1 MARTRP
7 VGLTALLVEVD
18 ATDSAIRK
26 RAELVKAWTPEGR
39 CCAIAYQLPQATDR
53 LPAIT
58 WVEAV
63 SVEVFLGPPSDRS
76 EGDEWEFFGNIA
88 VRLCRP
94 RANRRLL
101 MREAGV
107 VIFRRKGEKA
117 YKRRLSASKDLL
129 ESSKLEALQPAFTR
143 DVANNVWHMRNGRGL
158 NHVIDRLGSLLAWP
172 DERILI
178 SDMTTI
184 RARSRKNSYGYAVI
198 LLCRYRSSCKKQ
210 KRNQSPNHFF

>member
-1 MARTRP
+1 M
-7 VGLTALLVEVD
+7 TALVVDVD

-26 RAELVKAWTPEGR
+26 RAELVKALTPEGR
-39 CCAIAYQLPQATDR
+39 CCVVAYQMPQATDWR
-53 LPAIT
+53 QARN

-76 EGDEWEFFGNIA
+76 EGDDWEFFGIIA

-129 ESSKLEALQPAFTR
+129 RRSELDTLRPAF
-143 DVANNVWHMRNGRGL
+143 
-158 NHVIDRLGSLLAWP
+158 
-172 DERILI
+172 
-178 SDMTTI
+178 
-184 RARSRKNSYGYAVI
+184 
-198 LLCRYRSSCKKQ
+198 
-210 KRNQSPNHFF
+210 

>member
-7 VGLTALLVEVD
+7 VGLTALVADLDV
-18 ATDSAIRK
+18 TDSAIRK
-26 RAELVKAWTPEGR
+26 RTELVKALTPEGR
-39 CCAIAYQLPQATDR
+39 CCAVAYQMPQATDWR
-53 LPAIT
+53 LARN

-63 SVEVFLGPPSDRS
+63 SVEVFLDPPSDRS
-76 EGDEWEFFGNIA
+76 KDDDWEFFGNIA

-129 ESSKLEALQPAFTR
+129 RRSELDTLRPAFTR

-158 NHVIDRLGSLLAWP
+158 NHVIDRLGSLLAWS

-178 SDMTTI
+178 SDMTSI
-184 RARSRKNSYGYAVI
+184 RARSRKKPAYDKDLIGRPTKYLYAG
-198 LLCRYRSSCKKQ
+198 
-210 KRNQSPNHFF
+210 PPT

>member
-7 VGLTALLVEVD
+7 VGLTALVVDVD

-26 RAELVKAWTPEGR
+26 RIEFVKASTPEGR
-39 CCAIAYQLPQATDR
+39 HCAVAYQMPQASDWGQAR
-53 LPAIT
+53 N

-63 SVEVFLGPPSDRS
+63 SAETFLGQPSDRS
-76 EGDEWEFFGNIA
+76 EGDAWEFFGNIV

-94 RANRRLL
+94 RANKRLL

-107 VIFRRKGEKA
+107 VIFRRKGEKP

-129 ESSKLEALQPAFTR
+129 RRSDIDTLHPAFTR
-143 DVANNVWHMRNGRGL
+143 DVANNVWHMRNRRGL
-158 NHVIDRLGSLLAWP
+158 NHVIDRLGGLLAWP

-178 SDMTTI
+178 SDMTTT
-184 RARSRKNSYGYAVI
+184 RARSRKEPAYDKDLIGRPTKYPYEEASNMTDGSLG
-198 LLCRYRSSCKKQ
+198 
-210 KRNQSPNHFF
+210 